1 MDTCLEVLKDC
12 VGGAALKIA
21 QFQFV
26 SQNVVFGFHRSAAE
40 VQGHKL
46 LIAQVKQVYNESF
59 RLAGGQQTRMTR
71 KETSW
76 FKSNM
81 KSSLCVSSIT

>member
-46 LIAQVKQVYNESF
+46 LIAQVKQVYHESV
-59 RLAGGQQTRMTR
+59 RLDGGQPNPDDTLG
-71 KETSW
+71 
-76 FKSNM
+76 NV
-81 KSSLCVSSIT
+81 LV